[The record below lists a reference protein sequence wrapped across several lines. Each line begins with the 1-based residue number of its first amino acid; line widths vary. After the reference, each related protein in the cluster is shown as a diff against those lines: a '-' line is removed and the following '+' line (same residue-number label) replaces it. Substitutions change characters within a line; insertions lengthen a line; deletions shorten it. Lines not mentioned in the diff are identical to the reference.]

1 MEFSAKSDV
10 SSSVLRQKLSLK
22 STDTLRL
29 LNKANLGG
37 KDIIYLTW
45 FLADQKKSF
54 VGYVE
59 INSQSHLNQLKI
71 VYQHVGSIH
80 LSNVS
85 MSKSQKLLTLNVQ
98 DADSLLHI
106 TWLIELE
113 SRQRRVFQLGQES
126 NNTQQSYFLNGSTAS
141 QIGSSSNEC
150 KLLLISQTEFVE
162 VYQLYV
168 NQSGGNSWQLQGQP
182 QRVKSV
188 CCDHMWSYYD
198 EVFGALFVLQRDGK
212 DKTCVKLKS
221 FNISDRDDFKAS
233 PLLGIETMLPSQI
246 PMNDTDFQVVV
257 RFNRDLFDGSDQLI
271 LLYQS
276 DDGLDINCA
285 IWRAPFEAD
294 NPSAIRCRGNDD
306 SDSVTVSMAFYRV
319 QISAKLEDC
328 IYFNQNSTFFIVCSE
343 YLLYIQRSFLSWY
356 INRLSLKFI
365 CSHDNVDTTQ
375 IFDKKERQVPIYS
388 VMYDLKQ
395 DPSMLVDSLK
405 SISVEF
411 QASYL
416 SLALQLAQYEQSQ
429 LLQILKDC
437 IFQRDQLDLS
447 NLLPALVSKMLQ
459 FELEKQDFMDCSVQA
474 QVSNY
479 RKLPDF
485 VQYMDV
491 LQNACIIKAISKSN
505 MVYNVDIRTQ
515 QLDFPLQWFLQESR
529 QMYRKYEIGM
539 LSKCLK
545 QRDDLQLFK
554 RQRLKPVNV
563 PQKGMLGMLKSLLT
577 NSSSQSAKSS
587 PRKPSN
593 VIPEA
598 IQECQSSFSNLWETK
613 YKEFLQDIFQESQPL
628 SVQASENVQSI
639 DLFSFKNY
647 ATPRAIASPLV
658 LSRTA
663 SEDPQIS
670 LNQPSKLQIFFNCH
684 QRLMNSVFR
693 IVEDLCTF
701 KALNDFVGCQCWF
714 CAAYASKD
722 VNSKRPTSAA
732 KTSSLPSSVSFRHGY
747 VKQVLNINTGGEGE
761 MSSKVDAN
769 YCSQLE
775 QQFDLLFQIK
785 CCFDELG
792 GYAPSAFNF
801 KFALTALHQL
811 SRGDFLQYLADGILQ
826 ATDQFVNYVCSQMK
840 FAEVDEDLNYLL
852 CLIDQVDN
860 LDRRRNL
867 LLSIPSL
874 KWIVNQYPVT
884 FDMSSGSQNR
894 GSRQTS
900 DRMGEGERDSGEFN
914 NALSPSLSATFSDP
928 RRRSLLQSRISSSVA
943 VTSSSLTISPTLG
956 RSNSTKEQNKL
967 VLDTFQHG
975 LLPFDLVST
984 KRGFM

>member
-1 MEFSAKSDV
+1 
-10 SSSVLRQKLSLK
+10 
-22 STDTLRL
+22 
-29 LNKANLGG
+29 
-37 KDIIYLTW
+37 
-45 FLADQKKSF
+45 
-54 VGYVE
+54 
-59 INSQSHLNQLKI
+59 
-71 VYQHVGSIH
+71 
-80 LSNVS
+80 
-85 MSKSQKLLTLNVQ
+85 MSKNQKLLTLNVQ

-113 SRQRRVFQLGQES
+113 SRQRRVFQLGSES
-126 NNTQQSYFLNGSTAS
+126 NNAQLSYFLNGSTAAE
-141 QIGSSSNEC
+141 IGSRSDEC
-150 KLLLISQTEFVE
+150 KLLLTSQTEFVE

-182 QRVKSV
+182 QRVKTV
-188 CCDHMWSYYD
+188 CSDHIWSYYD
-198 EVFGALFVLQRDGK
+198 EVFSALFVLQRDGK
-212 DKTCVKLKS
+212 DKTCAKLKTI
-221 FNISDRDDFKAS
+221 NLSDRDDFQAS
-233 PLLGIETMLPSQI
+233 PLLGIETVLPFQI
-246 PMNDTDFQVVV
+246 PVNYADSQVVV
-257 RFNRDLFDGSDQLI
+257 RFNRDLFDSSDLII

-276 DDGLDINCA
+276 NEGLDVDCA

-294 NPSAIRCRGNDD
+294 NPSAIRCRDNDD
-306 SDSVTVSMAFYRV
+306 SDSVIVSMAFYRV

-328 IYFNQNSTFFIVCSE
+328 IYFNQDSTFFIVCSE

-356 INRLSLKFI
+356 INRLSLKSI
-365 CSHDNVDTTQ
+365 CSQDNADITK
-375 IFDKKERQVPIYS
+375 IFDKQERQVPNYS
-388 VMYDLKQ
+388 VMYDLFQ
-395 DPSMLVDSLK
+395 SPLILVDSLR

-416 SLALQLAQYEQSQ
+416 SLALQLAQCEQSQ

-437 IFQRDQLDLS
+437 IFQRDKLDLNS
-447 NLLPALVSKMLQ
+447 LLPALVSRMLQ

-474 QVSNY
+474 QLSNY

-491 LQNACIIKAISKSN
+491 LQNACNIKGISKAN

-529 QMYRKYEIGM
+529 QMYRKNEIGM
-539 LSKCLK
+539 LNDCSK
-545 QRDDLQLFK
+545 QIDDLQSFK
-554 RQRLKPVNV
+554 RQRLKPVNI

-593 VIPEA
+593 VNPEA
-598 IQECQSSFSNLWETK
+598 IQECFSSSSNLWETK

-628 SVQASENVQSI
+628 SVQTSENVQSI

-670 LNQPSKLQIFFNCH
+670 LNQPSKLQIYFNCH

-693 IVEDLCTF
+693 IVEDLCAF
-701 KALNDFVGCQCWF
+701 KALNDFVGCQCWL
-714 CAAYASKD
+714 CGTYTSKD

-732 KTSSLPSSVSFRHGY
+732 KTSQLPSSVSFRHGY
-747 VKQVLNINTGGEGE
+747 VKQVLNINTGEGVI
-761 MSSKVDAN
+761 SQKAN
-769 YCSQLE
+769 PNLCMQLE

-811 SRGDFLQYLADGILQ
+811 SRGDFLQYLADGVLQ

-840 FAEVDEDLNYLL
+840 CAEVIEDLNFLL

-860 LDRRRNL
+860 LHRRRNL
-867 LLSIPSL
+867 LLSISGF
-874 KWIVNQYPVT
+874 KWIVNQYPVS
-884 FDMSSGSQNR
+884 FDMLSGSQQR
-894 GSRQTS
+894 RTRQTS
-900 DRMGEGERDSGEFN
+900 DRMGEGERDSGELDLV
-914 NALSPSLSATFSDP
+914 LSPSLSATFSDP
-928 RRRSLLQSRISSSVA
+928 RRRSLLQSRISSSVT
-943 VTSSSLTISPTLG
+943 VTSSGLTIQPTVG
-956 RSNSTKEQNKL
+956 RSNSVKEQNKL
-967 VLDTFQHG
+967 VLDTFQRG
-975 LLPFDLVST
+975 LLPFDLVSS
-984 KRGFM
+984 KRDFL